1 MFNIQVFTVVQELME
16 RVLKKVSIW
25 HKLESEK
32 QTAEDEGLTAEGSQS
47 FQSLSMEEQLAKKR
61 QIFAPQ
67 EAYKML
73 ANELEKLM
81 MEPIDGVAVDA
92 VDNNV
97 WHWDMWLSNFSS
109 NTPIAQVS
117 FSSMHSHS
125 SRTPGA
131 IIAYYQ
137 YSIATKPHFNP
148 DTQLQL
154 EHVTC
159 CMRYAAIRISR

>member
-1 MFNIQVFTVVQELME
+1 ME

-32 QTAEDEGLTAEGSQS
+32 QKIEDESLTAEGSQS
-47 FQSLSMEEQLAKKR
+47 IQSLSMEEQLAKRR

-81 MEPIDGVAVDA
+81 MEPNDGVAVES

-97 WHWDMWLSNFSS
+97 WQWDMWLSNFSS
-109 NTPIAQVS
+109 STPIAQAS
-117 FSSMHSHS
+117 FSKMH
-125 SRTPGA
+125 
-131 IIAYYQ
+131 
-137 YSIATKPHFNP
+137 
-148 DTQLQL
+148 
-154 EHVTC
+154 
-159 CMRYAAIRISR
+159 